1 MANLTVVISVILIAL
16 GIIGYIATDMV
27 SPTALIPAVFGIVL
41 LVLGL
46 YGRQEN
52 RRKIAM
58 HLAMGIAL
66 VGIFGTMR
74 GLLQL
79 PTVLTGGQVERPAA
93 VVAQGVMALLLI
105 IYLGLGIRS
114 FINARR

>member
-1 MANLTVVISVILIAL
+1 MANLTVVIGVILIAL
-16 GIIGYIATDMV
+16 GTIGYIATDMV

-66 VGIFGTMR
+66 VGVLGTMR

-79 PTVLTGGQVERPAA
+79 PTVLGGGQVERPAA
-93 VVAQGVMALLLI
+93 VVAQGLMALLLI
-105 IYLGLGIRS
+105 IYLGLGIRT